1 MKKYSLYWVF
11 AVCLLMLSSCLGDG
25 STQITVGWQEAV
37 YQMRPARG
45 LVLKD
50 GRLIYSQQINSLSAD
65 GGDCFLVQYGFDSA
79 SPELTGKDS
88 LQVELLDNPIS
99 LPLWTAE
106 KTVISDTIL
115 TDEQYISTV
124 RPRTAYIK
132 GRLFLWSEIREPESQ
147 VDSLVMSY
155 NPDQLY
161 TTEDGYRTYNL
172 YLRAVRKSVV
182 ETDTVPA
189 TMVHTDAFDIEDF
202 FNSAKAIEEQDN
214 ATEFTIAINYAS
226 GHNKD
231 TTAVNW
237 ATPRLINFVFVT
249 KVNSNGTTTN
259 EWEQK

>member
-1 MKKYSLYWVF
+1 MRKYSLYWVF

-37 YQMRPARG
+37 YQVRPARG

-65 GGDCFLVQYGFDSA
+65 GGDCFLVQYEFDSA
-79 SPELTGKDS
+79 SPELTKKDS
-88 LQVELLDNPIS
+88 LAVNLIEQPITI
-99 LPLWTAE
+99 PLWTTE

-132 GRLFLWSEIREPESQ
+132 GRLFLWSEIKEPESQ

-155 NPDQLY
+155 NPNQLY
-161 TTEDGYRTYNL
+161 TEEDGYRTYNL
-172 YLRAVRKSVV
+172 YLRAVNQSV
-182 ETDTVPA
+182 EAGDTIPA
-189 TMVHTDAFDIEDF
+189 TVVHTDAFDIEEF
-202 FNSAKAIEEQDN
+202 FNSAKAIEEQKN
-214 ATEFTIAINYAS
+214 ATEFTIAVNYAS

-231 TTAVNW
+231 TTAVSW
-237 ATPRLINFVFVT
+237 ATPRLIDFVFVEEEDNT
-249 KVNSNGTTTN
+249 GATTN
-259 EWEQK
+259 VWKQK